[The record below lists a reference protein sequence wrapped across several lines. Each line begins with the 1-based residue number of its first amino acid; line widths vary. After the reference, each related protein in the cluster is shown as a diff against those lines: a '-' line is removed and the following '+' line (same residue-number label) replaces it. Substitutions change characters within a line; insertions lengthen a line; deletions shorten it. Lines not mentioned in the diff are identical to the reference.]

1 MDYYKDTP
9 PLEFI
14 KDLYNIMKDNDGLRL
29 GTLVADVVNMLEKYL
44 AAQRVV

>member
-14 KDLYNIMKDNDGLRL
+14 KDLYNIMKDGDSLAPEK
-29 GTLVADVVNMLEKYL
+29 LVADVVDMLAKYL